1 MPRHVPTYIE
11 GLDELLS
18 GGIPEGNVVLVTG
31 TPGALKTT
39 FAFSV
44 LHNNAEQGRRGLYI
58 SLEQGF
64 RELMSAMASLGMEDL
79 GDDRLLVVD
88 VGRIR
93 VELEEREVNKD
104 WMEIIKRVI
113 LDAVETAGSSLI
125 AIDSLDVLYALGT
138 LDHSRRQLFHFFNFL
153 REERLTTLLVSEL
166 PTDSKALSK
175 YGEDFLADGVFLLRH
190 YDVGETEVQL
200 RLRCVKMRRTAHES
214 GYYALGFRDGKLY
227 VTRVISRKQ
236 GYEMPGARA

>member
-1 MPRHVPTYIE
+1 MPRHVPTYID
-11 GLDELLS
+11 GLDDLLME
-18 GGIPEGNVVLVTG
+18 GIPEGNVVLVTG

-44 LHNNAEQGRRGLYI
+44 LYSNALKGRKGLYL
-58 SLEQGF
+58 SLEQGYQ
-64 RELMSAMASLGMEDL
+64 ELMSAMASLGMNDL
-79 GDDRLLVVD
+79 GDDRLLVID

-104 WMEIIKRVI
+104 WMEIIRRVI
-113 LDAVETAGSSLI
+113 LDAVETAGSSLL

-138 LDHSRRQLFHFFNFL
+138 LDHSRLQLFHFFNFL
-153 REERLTTLLVSEL
+153 REQRLTTLLISEL

-175 YGEDFLADGVFLLRH
+175 FGEDFLADGVFLLRH

-214 GYYALGFRDGKLY
+214 GYYALGFREGRLY

-236 GYEMPGARA
+236 GYETSGAGA